1 MTHLL
6 FIFVISHLEVFSCL
20 RISRNNVSL
29 DLAVTVTR
37 CKTEGYC
44 NINVI

>member
-6 FIFVISHLEVFSCL
+6 FILMISHLEVFSCL

-29 DLAVTVTR
+29 YEAVTVTR
-37 CKTEGYC
+37 CKTGAYC
-44 NINVI
+44 SITVI